1 MNKTYYFG
9 IFLSILALSIS
20 CQNKEE
26 EEDPQ
31 YGKPMSNHGCNDH
44 KIDKSGENIP
54 DTLSCVYYTYNMEKK
69 QLHIEHKNTAFNCCV
84 DLLLFNDQIQNDT
97 ILIKEMEHNGQC
109 DCLCLYDVEMKVE
122 NVKPQ
127 KYILKIDEAYT
138 ENILPFIIELHLDS
152 INTGEHCLTRH
163 NYPYGIN
170 KK

>member
-9 IFLSILALSIS
+9 IFLSILAFSIS
-20 CQNKEE
+20 CQNKE

-31 YGKPMSNHGCNDH
+31 YGKPMSNHGCNDN
-44 KIDKSGENIP
+44 KIDKSGKNAP

-109 DCLCLYDVEMKVE
+109 NCLCLYDIEMKVE
-122 NVKPQ
+122 NIKAQ
-127 KYILKIDEAYT
+127 KYILKITEAYAEQ
-138 ENILPFIIELHLDS
+138 ENPFIFEIRLDS
-152 INTGEHCLTRH
+152 IISGRFCLQRY
-163 NYPYGIN
+163 NYPYGITKN
-170 KK
+170 